1 MLMIRK
7 MSFKVLL
14 IISVM
19 VLFHSCN
26 DKKAEDLQGVLA
38 KKESQTSSMLIG
50 EKGFESA
57 KLDYLI
63 AHDYTKA
70 LYIIDKE
77 EAEFN
82 NIIKDIEKVDTDGIQ
97 KGKEVQQAAIGYYV
111 VLKELFMF
119 SRKEI
124 EQEKLMRYS
133 KDEKVIRAAQ
143 DKMLE
148 LGREKQQLYQKVF
161 KADEKLFTLKRQFE
175 SENKLK

>member
-1 MLMIRK
+1 MIRK
-7 MSFKVLL
+7 ISVAVL
-14 IISVM
+14 IILGM
-19 VLFHSCN
+19 TLLHSCN
-26 DKKAEDLQGVLA
+26 NKKAEDLQSILT
-38 KKESQTSSMLIG
+38 KKESQTSGMLIG

-82 NIIKDIEKVDTDGIQ
+82 RTIKDIEKVDTEGI
-97 KGKEVQQAAIGYYV
+97 KNGKEVKQAAVSYYV

-148 LGREKQQLYQKVF
+148 LGREKQKLYQKVF
-161 KADEKLFTLKRQFE
+161 QADEKLFTIKRQFE
-175 SENKLK
+175 SENQLK

>member
-1 MLMIRK
+1 MIWK

-14 IISVM
+14 MIAVM
-19 VLFHSCN
+19 ALLHSCSN
-26 DKKAEDLQGVLA
+26 KKAEDLQSVLN
-38 KKESQTSSMLIG
+38 KKESQTSGMLID

-82 NIIKDIEKVDTDGIQ
+82 SIIKDIEKVDTDGIK
-97 KGKEVQQAAIGYYV
+97 KGKEVKQAAVGYYV

-124 EQEKLMRYS
+124 KEEKLMRYS
-133 KDEKVIRAAQ
+133 KDEKVIRASQ

-148 LGREKQQLYQKVF
+148 LGREKQKLYQKVF
-161 KADEKLFTLKRQFE
+161 KADEKLFTLQRQFE
-175 SENKLK
+175 SENQLK